1 MIRSLLLMTVLVA
14 AACGD
19 NNEGKITY
27 ANPASG
33 TGKLRL
39 VKTGS
44 TIDDVT
50 LALIVGSEPLTGYSA
65 GLNLPVGR
73 GLVRLAEFTPGKA
86 LNPGSSPPA
95 AGAAQPLSGPLADHL
110 VTAISQKA
118 TGTGAIET
126 DTALPA
132 GTVLYTLRLSVVA
145 NAADGVVFDG
155 TAADF
160 RVPSG
165 GMRDRS
171 GTTVVEATDVAIGK
185 LEIHQ

>member
-1 MIRSLLLMTVLVA
+1 MRSLLILVTILSA

-19 NNEGKITY
+19 NEDGKLVY
-27 ANPASG
+27 SNPPSG

-39 VKTGS
+39 VKVGQTK
-44 TIDDVT
+44 DDVT
-50 LALIVGSEPLTGYSA
+50 LALVVGNEALTGYSA
-65 GLNLPVGR
+65 GFNLPVGH

-86 LNPGSSPPA
+86 LDPGSSPPA
-95 AGAAQPLSGPLADHL
+95 AHGAQPINGPLADNL

-118 TGTGAIET
+118 TGTGSIET
-126 DTALPA
+126 DTALPPK
-132 GTVLYTLRLSVVA
+132 TVLYTLRLTVA
-145 NAADGVVFDG
+145 STEADGVVFDG

-160 RVPSG
+160 HLPSG

-171 GTTVVEATDVAIGK
+171 GTTVVEPADVAIGK

>member
-1 MIRSLLLMTVLVA
+1 MRSLVILVTILAA

-19 NNEGKITY
+19 NEDGKLVY
-27 ANPASG
+27 SNPPSG

-39 VKTGS
+39 VKVGATKN
-44 TIDDVT
+44 DVT
-50 LALIVGSEPLTGYSA
+50 LALVVGQEPLTGYSA
-65 GLNLPVGR
+65 GFNLPVGH

-86 LNPGSSPPA
+86 LDPGSSPPA
-95 AGAAQPLSGPLADHL
+95 AHAAQPINGPLADNL

-118 TGTGAIET
+118 TGTGAVET
-126 DTALPA
+126 DTTLPPN
-132 GTVLYTLRLSVVA
+132 TVLYTVRLTAASTE
-145 NAADGVVFDG
+145 ADGVVFDG

-160 RVPSG
+160 HLPSG

-185 LEIHQ
+185 LEVHP